1 MSTASHVKETYEL
14 TGDDARQT
22 LLNTGR
28 VALLKDAVVRLRAA
42 DGTTYAGEPMPHAL
56 ADGPVR
62 GK

>member
-42 DGTTYAGEPMPHAL
+42 DGTTHARGL
-56 ADGPVR
+56 AFFVSSLR
-62 GK
+62 

>member
-28 VALLKDAVVRLRAA
+28 VALLN
-42 DGTTYAGEPMPHAL
+42 GPHC
-56 ADGPVR
+56 DGPL
-62 GK
+62 